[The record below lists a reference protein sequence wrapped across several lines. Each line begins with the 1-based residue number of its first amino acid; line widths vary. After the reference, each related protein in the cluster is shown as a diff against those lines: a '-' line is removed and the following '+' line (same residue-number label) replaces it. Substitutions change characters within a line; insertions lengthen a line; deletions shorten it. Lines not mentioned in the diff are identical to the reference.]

1 MDRDSVALRGH
12 TVLTLDFPPLQDGG
26 IARWMDELARGL
38 VAEHHPTSVL
48 TRGNKPIARA
58 HDAQHPAQVVR
69 LPGHGWVRRHRA
81 YLRLYAPF
89 LGRHLDDRVVHAAT
103 YGVAAPLLGA
113 IRRRRARLVVYVHGL
128 ELVEAHDDRE
138 RAVVADVLSAA
149 DVVVAN
155 SGRVRELAIGAG
167 APAAKVHVV
176 APAIDPGRI
185 TPEGPDLRDRWG
197 VGDRPVIL
205 TLGRLIPRKGQDVVL
220 RALPAIRA
228 RVPGATYVIA
238 GRGPDRER
246 LEALVRE
253 LGLGEAVVFAGFV
266 AEGELG
272 AAYRSADVYA
282 MIARETED
290 DVEGFGI
297 TYLEAGAA
305 GRAVVGGRSGG
316 VDDAVVDGATGLLVP
331 PTDVAQVADALARIL
346 EDRRLRE
353 GLAARGRARVEGEL
367 SRGPMTRRL
376 VALAEV

>member
-1 MDRDSVALRGH
+1 MRGH

-38 VAEHHPTSVL
+38 VAEGRPTSVL
-48 TRGNKPIARA
+48 TRGNKPVARA
-58 HDAQHPAQVVR
+58 HDAQHPAPVVR

-103 YGVAAPLLGA
+103 YGVAAPILGA
-113 IRRRRARLVVYVHGL
+113 LRRRRARLVVYVHGL
-128 ELVEAHDDRE
+128 ELVEAHDDDE
-138 RAVVADVLSAA
+138 RRVIAEVLEAA
-149 DVVVAN
+149 QVVVAN
-155 SGRVRELAIGAG
+155 SGRVRDLAIAAG
-167 APAAKVHVV
+167 APAAKVQVV
-176 APAIDPGRI
+176 APAIDPARI
-185 TPEGPDLRDRWG
+185 TPVGADLRSRWG
-197 VGDRPVIL
+197 VGQRPVIL

-228 RVPGATYVIA
+228 RVPEVAYVIA

-246 LEALVRE
+246 LEALVHE
-253 LGLGEAVVFAGFV
+253 LGLEGAVIFAGFV
-266 AEGELG
+266 AEAELG
-272 AAYRSADVYA
+272 AAYRAADVYA

-316 VDDAVVDGATGLLVP
+316 VDDAVIDGETGLLVP
-331 PTDVAQVADALARIL
+331 PTDVAAVGEALARIL
-346 EDRRLRE
+346 QDDALRARL
-353 GLAARGRARVEGEL
+353 GAQGRARVEGEL